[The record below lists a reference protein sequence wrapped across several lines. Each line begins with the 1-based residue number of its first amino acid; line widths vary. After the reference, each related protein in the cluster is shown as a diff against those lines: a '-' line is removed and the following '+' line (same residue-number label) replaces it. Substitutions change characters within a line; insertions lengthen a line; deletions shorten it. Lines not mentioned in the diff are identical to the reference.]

1 MLTNFQAIIISIYLI
16 VLNQNINCNELLQA
30 NMEIFPKLLYL
41 VPVNN
46 EISYTINEANPFT
59 NKIKN
64 GWLFDSDK
72 KIRLYFYLLV
82 KEQINSLDEIGKSF
96 VFFTTNQNE
105 CILNEFENFDEKNE
119 TELNYVFS
127 LKFNSN
133 RSKFYNS
140 NSMKRRFIRNQ
151 DSLDMANKNTLLVAE
166 ANIQLKYNTSKYY
179 ACVYFEKKNS
189 TNDKKETFLSKFVH
203 QGDKNV
209 WTQIITTRELLPIY
223 LVIIFYFIL
232 LLFSALFSGLNLG
245 LMSLDLTELEHLKSI
260 GSAKEK
266 SYALKIYPLRKKGNL
281 LLCTILIGNVLVNST
296 STLIL
301 GSYLEGILAAVGS
314 TLLIV
319 VFGEIIPQ
327 AACSRHGLAVGA
339 HTRYITYFM
348 MGLTYVISYPL
359 SLVLDMFLGKE
370 IAAVY
375 SREKV
380 RELILRA
387 KNDKDGMKE
396 NQYKLISG
404 ALDFKNKTVED
415 TMVQIKDVFSLDINS
430 TLDFDTFKIIL
441 YHGYSRIP
449 VYELTK

>member
-1 MLTNFQAIIISIYLI
+1 
-16 VLNQNINCNELLQA
+16 
-30 NMEIFPKLLYL
+30 

-46 EISYTINEANPFT
+46 KISFTINEANSIT
-59 NKIKN
+59 NKITN
-64 GWLFDSDK
+64 GWVLDSDK
-72 KIRLYFYLLV
+72 NIRLYFYLLI
-82 KEQINSLDEIGKSF
+82 KEQINNLDEIERSF
-96 VFFTTNQNE
+96 VFFSTNKNK
-105 CILNEFENFDEKNE
+105 CVSENFDKRNE
-119 TELNYVFS
+119 TESSYMFS
-127 LKFNSN
+127 LKFNSD

-140 NSMKRRFIRNQ
+140 NSKKQTLIRNQ
-151 DSLDMANKNTLLVAE
+151 DGMDAANKNTFLVAE
-166 ANIQLKYNTSKYY
+166 ADINLKYNPSKYY

-189 TNDKKETFLSKFVH
+189 SFNDKNETFLSKFVH

-223 LVIIFYFIL
+223 IVIIFYFIL

-260 GSAKEK
+260 GTAEEK

-301 GSYLEGILAAVGS
+301 GTYLEGIFAAVGS

-327 AACSRHGLAVGA
+327 AACSRHALAVGA

-348 MGLTYVISYPL
+348 MGLTFVISYPL
-359 SLVLDMFLGKE
+359 SLVLDKLLGKE
-370 IAAVY
+370 LAAVY

-404 ALDFKNKTVED
+404 ALDFKNKTVKD
-415 TMVQIKDVFSLDINS
+415 TMVEIKDVFSLDINS
-430 TLDFDTFKIIL
+430 TLDFNTFKIIL
-441 YHGYSRIP
+441 YNGYSRIP
-449 VYELTK
+449 VYEFTK